1 MKPTVKQEQ
10 IVKEQ
15 LENED
20 NLIGEL
26 SPHEAELLKRQREEE
41 DSLRQLSAHLED
53 LNPERFPTFEELR
66 LWKATYARFYLSS
79 IVEDDDVYIWRPIY
93 RQEWKEFISTYQ
105 NAPDEERQT
114 GLIQKCLSAAKLP
127 IQGDTSPEKL
137 RSSLFLSN
145 ISPFLRK
152 LLFLSVHLIFT
163 VTLQYTR
170 LYKKRKEGKP
180 LFFNFLL

>member
-26 SPHEAELLKRQREEE
+26 SLHEAELLKRQREEE

-93 RQEWKEFISTYQ
+93 RQEWKEFISMYKD
-105 NAPDEERQT
+105 APAEERQS
-114 GLIQKCLSAAKLP
+114 GLIQRCILFPSAET
-127 IQGDTSPEKL
+127 I
-137 RSSLFLSN
+137 
-145 ISPFLRK
+145 
-152 LLFLSVHLIFT
+152 
-163 VTLQYTR
+163 
-170 LYKKRKEGKP
+170 LYKRPAGYLQSLETKIMFQSG
-180 LFFNFLL
+180 FVDDNVLLASIKVIK

>member
-114 GLIQKCLSAAKLP
+114 GLVQKCLLFP
-127 IQGDTSPEKL
+127 NPEVVLYKRPAGYL
-137 RSSLFLSN
+137 RALESKIMFLSG
-145 ISPFLRK
+145 FVDDK
-152 LLFLSVHLIFT
+152 MLLSSIKVI
-163 VTLQYTR
+163 
-170 LYKKRKEGKP
+170 K
-180 LFFNFLL
+180 

>member
-93 RQEWKEFISTYQ
+93 RQEWKEFIGMYKD
-105 NAPDEERQT
+105 APAEERQS
-114 GLIQKCLSAAKLP
+114 GLIQRCILFPSAET
-127 IQGDTSPEKL
+127 I
-137 RSSLFLSN
+137 
-145 ISPFLRK
+145 
-152 LLFLSVHLIFT
+152 
-163 VTLQYTR
+163 
-170 LYKKRKEGKP
+170 LYKRPAGYLQSLETKIMFQSG
-180 LFFNFLL
+180 FVDDNVLLASIKVIK

>member
-114 GLIQKCLSAAKLP
+114 GLIQKCLLFP
-127 IQGDTSPEKL
+127 NPE
-137 RSSLFLSN
+137 
-145 ISPFLRK
+145 
-152 LLFLSVHLIFT
+152 V
-163 VTLQYTR
+163 V
-170 LYKKRKEGKP
+170 LYKRPAGYLRALETKIMFQSG
-180 LFFNFLL
+180 FVDDNMLLSSIKVIK

>member
-93 RQEWKEFISTYQ
+93 RQVWKEFISTYQ

-114 GLIQKCLSAAKLP
+114 GLIQKCLLFP
-127 IQGDTSPEKL
+127 NPEVVLYKRPAGYL
-137 RSSLFLSN
+137 RSLETKIMFQSGFVDDNMLLSS
-145 ISPFLRK
+145 IK
-152 LLFLSVHLIFT
+152 VI
-163 VTLQYTR
+163 
-170 LYKKRKEGKP
+170 K
-180 LFFNFLL
+180 

>member
-114 GLIQKCLSAAKLP
+114 GLVQKCLLFP
-127 IQGDTSPEKL
+127 NPE
-137 RSSLFLSN
+137 
-145 ISPFLRK
+145 
-152 LLFLSVHLIFT
+152 V
-163 VTLQYTR
+163 V
-170 LYKKRKEGKP
+170 LYKRPAGYLRAIKTKIMFQSG
-180 LFFNFLL
+180 FVDDNMLLSSIKVIK

>member
-10 IVKEQ
+10 IVKER

-93 RQEWKEFISTYQ
+93 RQEWKEFINTYQ

-114 GLIQKCLSAAKLP
+114 GLIQKCLLFP
-127 IQGDTSPEKL
+127 NPEVVLYKRPAGYL
-137 RSSLFLSN
+137 RSLETKIMFQSGFVDDNMLLSS
-145 ISPFLRK
+145 IK
-152 LLFLSVHLIFT
+152 VI
-163 VTLQYTR
+163 
-170 LYKKRKEGKP
+170 K
-180 LFFNFLL
+180 